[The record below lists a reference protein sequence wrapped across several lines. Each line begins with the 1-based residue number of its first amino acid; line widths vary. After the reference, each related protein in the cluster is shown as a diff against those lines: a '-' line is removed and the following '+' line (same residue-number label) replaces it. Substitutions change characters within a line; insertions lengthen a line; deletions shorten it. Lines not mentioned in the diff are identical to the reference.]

1 MPSTARLAA
10 SEIVDPS
17 ADRAI
22 LAQRGPMPLR
32 TLRMATDNVITLH
45 HHRVA
50 LHRGA
55 VRQSPELEAE
65 AESIDADG
73 VHLSDVG
80 QVDLGRYV
88 WMDLNVDEGE
98 PVRALGEVQPR
109 DPLTLALDIKFK
121 HLFPDQKRRLMRAL
135 GK

>member
-1 MPSTARLAA
+1 
-10 SEIVDPS
+10 
-17 ADRAI
+17 
-22 LAQRGPMPLR
+22 
-32 TLRMATDNVITLH
+32 MATNNVITLH
-45 HHRVA
+45 NHRVA
-50 LHRGA
+50 LRRGTNA
-55 VRQSPELEAE
+55 QAPDIETQAD
-65 AESIDADG
+65 SIDQDG
-73 VHLSDVG
+73 VHLNDVG

>member
-1 MPSTARLAA
+1 
-10 SEIVDPS
+10 
-17 ADRAI
+17 
-22 LAQRGPMPLR
+22 
-32 TLRMATDNVITLH
+32 MATDNVISLH

-50 LHRGA
+50 LHRGSIA
-55 VRQSPELEAE
+55 QTPDVETQ
-65 AESIDADG
+65 AESIDVHG
-73 VHLSDVG
+73 VHLGDIG
-80 QVDLGRYV
+80 ELNLGRYV
-88 WMDLNVDEGE
+88 WMDLDVDDGE

>member
-1 MPSTARLAA
+1 MTHAQAAPFFAHAARAVGDF
-10 SEIVDPS
+10 ENGHG
-17 ADRAI
+17 
-22 LAQRGPMPLR
+22 QCHH
-32 TLRMATDNVITLH
+32 LH

-55 VRQSPELEAE
+55 NAQTPDVEAN

-73 VHLSDVG
+73 VHLSGVG
-80 QVDLGRYV
+80 QVNLGRYV
-88 WMDLNVDEGE
+88 WMDLDVDEGE

-121 HLFPDQKRRLMRAL
+121 HLFPDHKRRLMRAL